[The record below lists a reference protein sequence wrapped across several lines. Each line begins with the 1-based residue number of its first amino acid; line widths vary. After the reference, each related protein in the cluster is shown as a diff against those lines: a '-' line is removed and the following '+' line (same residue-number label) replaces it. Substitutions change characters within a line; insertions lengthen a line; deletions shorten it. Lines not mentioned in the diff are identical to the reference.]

1 MHIFIDESGIHK
13 KVDHSSFALVYVE
26 VDNFHVI
33 EERIHAIEKELK
45 IEKFHCDGRLV

>member
-26 VDNFHVI
+26 VNNFKLI
-33 EERIHAIEKELK
+33 EDK
-45 IEKFHCDGRLV
+45 IFETSKSIGMKNEI